1 MSEVRYRLSEA
12 NEQSR
17 LDEFGA
23 VADSAD
29 LSGDLA
35 LARFLTEQAA
45 SKSPHLAASLLACVA
60 RLASAHDTREYRRG
74 EMLAKAT
81 VLKLALEI
89 VDAVGFEFRE
99 SGLPDWE
106 DRLERVAARV
116 SGVVEAAENPKRLP
130 SE

>member
-1 MSEVRYRLSEA
+1 MSETNYRLNEA
-12 NEQSR
+12 DAQTRYDQFAET
-17 LDEFGA
+17 LDA
-23 VADSAD
+23 AD
-29 LSGDLA
+29 LSADLA

-74 EMLAKAT
+74 EMLAKS
-81 VLKLALEI
+81 VVMKLALEI
-89 VDAVGFEFRE
+89 CDAVGFEFRE

-116 SGVVEAAENPKRLP
+116 SGVVEAAENPKRI
-130 SE
+130 ENA